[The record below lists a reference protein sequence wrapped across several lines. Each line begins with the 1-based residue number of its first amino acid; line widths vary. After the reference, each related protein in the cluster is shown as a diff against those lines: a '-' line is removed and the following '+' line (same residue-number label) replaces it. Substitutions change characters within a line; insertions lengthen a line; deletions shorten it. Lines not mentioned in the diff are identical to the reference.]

1 MKRIFKILIVCTAV
15 LCCGVLVFIY
25 QNLNPSKINIFPQCF
40 TYKYFHL
47 YCPGCGSQRAIHQLL
62 NFDILKAFSYNPL
75 LVLFVPFLLY
85 IFGIYIYN
93 FLFDK
98 NIRIKIFNDNRFVYG
113 FLILI
118 IVYFIL
124 RNIYLPGLEFLHP
137 PD

>member
-1 MKRIFKILIVCTAV
+1 MKKVYKILILSSAI
-15 LCCGVLVFIY
+15 LLGGAFIFIY
-25 QNLNPSKINIFPQCF
+25 QRLNPSHVNVFPQCV
-40 TYKYFHL
+40 TYRYFHL
-47 YCPGCGSQRAIHQLL
+47 YCPGCGGQRAVHQLL
-62 NFDILKAFSYNPL
+62 NFDVLQAFKYNPL
-75 LVLFVPFLLY
+75 LVVFTPFLLY

-98 NIRIKIFNDNRFVYG
+98 KIRIKIFNDNRFVYG